1 MFFQRLLFI
10 FFFKQKPVFLL
21 QGLARVLF
29 SFLKVSGN
37 IQALESYQSIL
48 GMLSDTEEAL
58 AYEITWLSF
67 REKFL
72 TDDKKLFQA

>member
-48 GMLSDTEEAL
+48 GMLSDTEGGSCL
-58 AYEITWLSF
+58 WNYLTVLQGEILDRW
-67 REKFL
+67 
-72 TDDKKLFQA
+72 